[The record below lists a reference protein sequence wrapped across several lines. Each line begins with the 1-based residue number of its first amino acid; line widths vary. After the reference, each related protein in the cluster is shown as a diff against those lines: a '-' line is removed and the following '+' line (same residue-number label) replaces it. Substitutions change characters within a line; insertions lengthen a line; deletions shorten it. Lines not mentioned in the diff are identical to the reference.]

1 METKDRE
8 LFGPGQIPALR
19 AAVSD
24 LSWLLSRGY
33 SETAALKL
41 VGDRRGLDARQRRG
55 VLGCACSDAAMRSR
69 LSRRV
74 DGLPGPG
81 TRLLV
86 DGLNCL
92 ITVQTALRGGL
103 VLRGRDGAH
112 RDLAGVHGAFRTG
125 STTFRAVR
133 QVGDR
138 IGAHPTS
145 WYLDRPVSGSG
156 ELRSLLLRLAGE
168 AGWPWEVELLPD
180 PDRALASPGGAV
192 VATSD
197 SVVLDACG
205 PWLDLAGIVIGGLP
219 ERWVVDLGD
228 LPLQS
233 DS

>member
-1 METKDRE
+1 MGTKDRE
-8 LFGPGQIPALR
+8 LFGPGQVPALR

-55 VLGCACSDAAMRSR
+55 VLGCACTDVARKGR

-74 DGLPGPG
+74 DGPPAPGA
-81 TRLLV
+81 RLLV

-92 ITVQTALRGGL
+92 ITVQTALLGGL

-112 RDLAGVHGAFRTG
+112 RDLAGVHGAFRG
-125 STTFRAVR
+125 DSTTAEAVR
-133 QVGDR
+133 RVGER
-138 IGAHPTS
+138 IGAHPTL

-156 ELRSLLLRLAGE
+156 ELRSLLLRLAAR

-180 PDRALASPGGAV
+180 PDRALASPAGGAV

-205 PWLDLAGIVIGGLP
+205 PWLDLAGIVVGALP
-219 ERWVVDLGD
+219 DRWVVDLGD
-228 LPLQS
+228 DPV
-233 DS
+233 

>member
-1 METKDRE
+1 VTTSTEDRE
-8 LFGPGQIPALR
+8 LFGPGQVPALR

-33 SETAALKL
+33 SEPAALKL

-55 VLGCACSDAAMRSR
+55 VLSCACADAARQSR
-69 LSRRV
+69 LARRV
-74 DGLPGPG
+74 DGLPVG

-92 ITVQTALRGGL
+92 ITIQTAIRGGL

-112 RDLAGVHGAFRTG
+112 RDLAGVHGAFRG
-125 STTFRAVR
+125 DTTTAVAVR
-133 QVGDR
+133 HIGER
-138 IGAHPTS
+138 IGARPTL

-156 ELRSLLLRLAGE
+156 ELRALLLRLAGE
-168 AGWPWEVELLPD
+168 AGWPWEAELHPD
-180 PDRALASPGGAV
+180 PDRPLASPGDAV

-205 PWLDLAGIVIGGLP
+205 PWLDLAGLVIGELP
-219 ERWVVDLGD
+219 DRWVVDLGD
-228 LPLQS
+228 PIPS
-233 DS
+233 K